1 LPAGDIHLRL
11 ELAALLLIVVG
22 GLGMASLG
30 ELDDWSDSLVPLVGF
45 VGAYL
50 FSCLLLSPDLDLA
63 RSSPQNR
70 WGPLRLL
77 WRPYARLFRHR
88 GLSHNLLFGPLSR
101 ILYLGVILAT
111 IPCMLYWG
119 ADIDMPWFED
129 AWKYLGRD
137 GLWSLAIGLVLPN
150 EIHIVADRFFSA
162 RRI

>member
-1 LPAGDIHLRL
+1 MPAGDIHLRL
-11 ELAALLLIVVG
+11 ELAALFLIVIG
-22 GLGMASLG
+22 GLGVASLG
-30 ELDDWSDSLVPLVGF
+30 EFDGWRDSFVPLLVF
-45 VGAYL
+45 VGTYL

-70 WGPLRLL
+70 WGPLRVL

-101 ILYLGVILAT
+101 ILYLGAILAAV
-111 IPCMLYWG
+111 PCALHWG
-119 ADIDMPWFED
+119 AEVDMPWVED
-129 AWKYLGRD
+129 LWNYLGQN
-137 GLWSLAIGLVLPN
+137 GLLALVIGLILPN